1 MYLKNAIYT
10 KIKMEMLS
18 MMNASCMDIIK
29 VQMINTNLFRTQS
42 QNQQIHLCNM
52 KKDGRI
58 LSGYLPIPML
68 DLE

>member
-42 QNQQIHLCNM
+42 QNQQIHLWNM
-52 KKDGRI
+52 KKDGKI
-58 LSGYLPIPML
+58 LSEYLHIHML
-68 DLE
+68 N